1 MASRYYVGGNNS
13 NWDDTTSW
21 AATSGGAPG
30 ASVPTS
36 VDDVFIDNNSGLNPS
51 GVITYNSSPSLPCAN
66 FTMSQTGSVQ
76 FDVGGTMFINSS
88 GNVVLLNI
96 ASGSE
101 PILEFWGSGSQTLQS
116 NGSQVWN
123 LLTAVFNVGCSV
135 VFLDDITCGTFV
147 QYGGT
152 CDLNGHNVTCSQSID
167 GGGVFQTQQSS
178 TGPGTLYLRTG
189 TITCF
194 AFQCN
199 ANNISVIPGT
209 ATVRPT
215 SAYQV
220 FNGITI
226 TNVICTASCT
236 FLNSLSTGLPGGSS
250 TITNLTLM
258 KGRTYHFG
266 ARSFQ
271 NWNITNQIVQTGS
284 GTTTIL
290 KTIGD
295 AGNFTWT
302 SSTIITLS
310 NLTIT
315 NGTAAGSG
323 NPFYASGTS
332 TITSCVNWILGSP
345 PGNVS
350 GGWEFVGS
358 SPKKTAYTQPFQ
370 DFVRVIPRAIVGLV
384 PEVSLHHYKPPYSPP
399 SQDVL
404 PNLQRGLAGFEGF
417 EASPALQYKI
427 SGLRALNLDVL
438 PNLLRG
444 LSGFEAS
451 VPPAYRASWRQA
463 ANLNVLPT
471 VLQGFEGF
479 EASPALQY
487 KISGL
492 RALNLDV
499 LPNLLHGLSG
509 FEASIPPAYRASWH
523 QAANVDVL
531 PTVLQGFAGFET
543 SQASPYR
550 IPGLVALNLDV
561 LPALLQ
567 GFAGFE
573 TSQASTYRI
582 PGLAALNLD
591 VLPALL
597 QGFAGFEASQASLYR
612 VPGLTALNPDVL
624 PALLQGFAGF
634 EVSQASPYQI
644 PSRAS
649 LNLDVLAKLVT
660 FIGGFETNQL
670 AMYRRFKIDSSFLE
684 VFPSTTTRLF
694 SFEASS
700 SPPSQYKIRP
710 LQALTLDVLPNVPT
724 QVIYPYTPDLSEPV
738 SRYPHPLW
746 TPSDDYWP
754 GLIVPP
760 TPPSR
765 LGVGG
770 GEYVCETE
778 EDINRRECLEK
789 TIQAIDGE
797 LAELERKDRAPS
809 DLKIIE
815 PDVMPPDWQA
825 GDDEYSQDERG
836 YWYDPRDP
844 NTYGRPVRPRS
855 KAGKRSGEPFPG
867 RHVHYNF
874 ASDMDFGVR
883 RRIIGILDRAEH
895 RGAQIFGSDAFVT
908 QLEGNIQG
916 HLIVPGTNA
925 WVVQLGPEE
934 RLAVARE
941 AVAEGFRL
949 VSFDDTSLSF
959 IHRPTYPWKTL
970 FLGATLGAGL
980 MGAGVGVG
988 YLAWGRDLKRLQAS
1002 ENSSPKP
1009 KSRKKK

>member
-1 MASRYYVGGNNS
+1 MANRYWVGGSGNADS
-13 NWDDTTSW
+13 TTNWSTS
-21 AATSGGAPG
+21 TGGPSG

-36 VDDVFIDNNSGLNPS
+36 SDAVFIDSNSGFNS
-51 GVITYNSSPSLPCAN
+51 GGYIQGLVTYTIDCSS
-66 FTMSQTGSVQ
+66 FTMSQL
-76 FDVGGTMFINSS
+76 GTVTFASDPSS
-88 GNVVLLNI
+88 GNAFVVTIYGSAIFLNI
-96 ASGSE
+96 DPFSPPLAAFQGAGASTVLMQGSALYDMR
-101 PILEFWGSGSQTLQS
+101 ILLSSPTDSVTLLD
-116 NGSQVWN
+116 NI
-123 LLTAVFNVGCSV
+123 TAVGD
-135 VFLDDITCGTFV
+135 LIMT
-147 QYGGT
+147 GGIFD
-152 CDLNGHNVTCSQSID
+152 CNGHSVTIVTDFSGQASID
-167 GGGVFQTQQSS
+167 LRYATVN
-178 TGPGTLYLRTG
+178 GTIYFRTG
-189 TITCF
+189 TIK
-194 AFQCN
+194 AKSFQLRSAGAGGVISVNCGTSTLTTQGVTQFFLTGTYYNIVCN
-199 ANNISVIPGT
+199 ATSNFTTDSSPV
-209 ATVRPT
+209 TV
-215 SAYQV
+215 
-220 FNGITI
+220 
-226 TNVICTASCT
+226 
-236 FLNSLSTGLPGGSS
+236 ST
-250 TITNLTLM
+250 LTLAR
-258 KGRTYHFG
+258 GFTYRFVG
-266 ARSFQ
+266 GQ
-271 NWNITNQIVQTGS
+271 TWNLVNQVIQTGS
-284 GTTTIL
+284 GTTTIVRL
-290 KTIGD
+290 SG
-295 AGNFTWT
+295 AGNYIW
-302 SSTIITLS
+302 SSATTITLS
-310 NLTIT
+310 NLNIT
-315 NGTAAGSG
+315 NGTASGSG
-323 NPFYASGTS
+323 EPFYASGTS
-332 TITSCVNWILGSP
+332 VVDVTCVNWIHGSP
-345 PGNVS
+345 PSPVS

-358 SPKKTAYTQPFQ
+358 SPKKTTYTQPFQ

-404 PNLQRGLAGFEGF
+404 PNR
-417 EASPALQYKI
+417 
-427 SGLRALNLDVL
+427 
-438 PNLLRG
+438 LRG

-463 ANLNVLPT
+463 TNLNVLPT

-499 LPNLLHGLSG
+499 LPNLLHGLLG

-523 QAANVDVL
+523 QTANVDVL

-573 TSQASTYRI
+573 
-582 PGLAALNLD
+582 
-591 VLPALL
+591 
-597 QGFAGFEASQASLYR
+597 ASQASPYR
-612 VPGLTALNPDVL
+612 IPGLTALNLDVL

>member
-1 MASRYYVGGNNS
+1 
-13 NWDDTTSW
+13 
-21 AATSGGAPG
+21 
-30 ASVPTS
+30 

-51 GVITYNSSPSLPCAN
+51 GVITYNSSSSLPCAN

-76 FDVGGTMFINSS
+76 FDVGGTMFIKSR

-96 ASGSE
+96 ASGFE

-215 SAYQV
+215 SSYQV

-266 ARSFQ
+266 ARSSQ

-290 KTIGD
+290 KTVGD

-438 PNLLRG
+438 PNLL
-444 LSGFEAS
+444 
-451 VPPAYRASWRQA
+451 
-463 ANLNVLPT
+463 
-471 VLQGFEGF
+471 
-479 EASPALQY
+479 
-487 KISGL
+487 
-492 RALNLDV
+492 
-499 LPNLLHGLSG
+499 HGLSG
-509 FEASIPPAYRASWH
+509 FEASIPPAYRASWR
-523 QAANVDVL
+523 QAANLNVL

-573 TSQASTYRI
+573 TSQASPYRI
-582 PGLAALNLD
+582 PGLTALNLDVLPALLQGFAGFETSQSSPYRIPGLTALNLD

-597 QGFAGFEASQASLYR
+597 QGFAGFEASQASPYR
-612 VPGLTALNPDVL
+612 IPGLTALNLDVL

-797 LAELERKDRAPS
+797 LAELERKARAPS

>member
-1 MASRYYVGGNNS
+1 MSLLLKRKNENWCPDTPYLPSRTHSSPNQPQQTDVIAAQVVVNLTKFVASE
-13 NWDDTTSW
+13 TS
-21 AATSGGAPG
+21 
-30 ASVPTS
+30 
-36 VDDVFIDNNSGLNPS
+36 
-51 GVITYNSSPSLPCAN
+51 NSSVVKSNRPADHLVLP
-66 FTMSQTGSVQ
+66 
-76 FDVGGTMFINSS
+76 
-88 GNVVLLNI
+88 
-96 ASGSE
+96 
-101 PILEFWGSGSQTLQS
+101 
-116 NGSQVWN
+116 
-123 LLTAVFNVGCSV
+123 AVF
-135 VFLDDITCGTFV
+135 
-147 QYGGT
+147 
-152 CDLNGHNVTCSQSID
+152 
-167 GGGVFQTQQSS
+167 
-178 TGPGTLYLRTG
+178 
-189 TITCF
+189 
-194 AFQCN
+194 
-199 ANNISVIPGT
+199 
-209 ATVRPT
+209 
-215 SAYQV
+215 
-220 FNGITI
+220 
-226 TNVICTASCT
+226 
-236 FLNSLSTGLPGGSS
+236 
-250 TITNLTLM
+250 
-258 KGRTYHFG
+258 
-266 ARSFQ
+266 
-271 NWNITNQIVQTGS
+271 
-284 GTTTIL
+284 
-290 KTIGD
+290 
-295 AGNFTWT
+295 
-302 SSTIITLS
+302 
-310 NLTIT
+310 
-315 NGTAAGSG
+315 
-323 NPFYASGTS
+323 
-332 TITSCVNWILGSP
+332 
-345 PGNVS
+345 
-350 GGWEFVGS
+350 
-358 SPKKTAYTQPFQ
+358 
-370 DFVRVIPRAIVGLV
+370 
-384 PEVSLHHYKPPYSPP
+384 
-399 SQDVL
+399 
-404 PNLQRGLAGFEGF
+404 RGLAGVETNPPSSYKVPWLPPLNLDVLPVLLRGFSGSEASPPPTYKVPGLSALNLDVLPALLRGFSGSEASPPPTYKVPGLPALNLDVLPALLRGFSGIEASPPPAYKVPWLPALNLDVLPALLRGFSGIEASLPPAYKVPWLPALNLNVLPALLRGFSGIEASPPPSYKVPGLSALNLDVLPALLRGFSGIEASPPPTYKVPWLPALNLDVLPALLRGLSGIEASLPPTYKVPWLPALNLDVLPALLRGFSGIEASLPPAYKVPWLPALNLDVLPARLLPILQVYSGFETISSSPYRIPGLRSLNIDVLPTVLQGFAGF

-427 SGLRALNLDVL
+427 SSLRALNLDVL

-451 VPPAYRASWRQA
+451 LPPAYRASWRQA
-463 ANLNVLPT
+463 ANLDVLPS
-471 VLQGFEGF
+471 VLQGFAGF

-487 KISGL
+487 KIPNLSS
-492 RALNLDV
+492 LNLEVLFAPPGGGAGWQIEHLSSYQPRRQTSGDV
-499 LPNLLHGLSG
+499 DSFYSIYRPLGPWG
-509 FEASIPPAYRASWH
+509 FVA
-523 QAANVDVL
+523 
-531 PTVLQGFAGFET
+531 ET
-543 SQASPYR
+543 PH
-550 IPGLVALNLDV
+550 P
-561 LPALLQ
+561 
-567 GFAGFE
+567 
-573 TSQASTYRI
+573 
-582 PGLAALNLD
+582 
-591 VLPALL
+591 
-597 QGFAGFEASQASLYR
+597 YR
-612 VPGLTALNPDVL
+612 VPLIKVDHEDLFP
-624 PALLQGFAGF
+624 Q
-634 EVSQASPYQI
+634 
-644 PSRAS
+644 PSRLS
-649 LNLDVLAKLVT
+649 H
-660 FIGGFETNQL
+660 I
-670 AMYRRFKIDSSFLE
+670 E
-684 VFPSTTTRLF
+684 VESTL
-694 SFEASS
+694 
-700 SPPSQYKIRP
+700 PLQYKIRP
-710 LQALTLDVLPNVPT
+710 LQALNLDVLPNV
-724 QVIYPYTPDLSEPV
+724 QLQSVYPYAPDFSDVAL
-738 SRYPHPLW
+738 RYLHPLW
-746 TPSDDYWP
+746 IPSDDYWP